1 MRVTAFVLPV
11 LPGKEAELQSLA
23 RKLESRSIEYDENRG
38 RNGVTRE
45 AAFLQRTPQGSHL
58 IMYREFDDSSG
69 TQPKSEGAF
78 ELWLRARMSAVQ
90 GFDPTAAPQPK
101 VEVLVRQRPVRRGD
115 VYISALPVLPSKAA
129 RIHEFA
135 GELNGIH
142 AAEFE
147 ESLRRFGIGLTLLVQ
162 HSAHVDLAISVVEGD
177 DPASAFGKLEMSQ
190 HPFDRWHVQQ
200 IADQAGIDFSAP
212 PPPPN
217 EELWSW
223 DGGAV
228 RAHAT

>member
-11 LPGKEAELQSLA
+11 LPGKEADLHSLV
-23 RKLESRSIEYDENRG
+23 RELESRSTEYDEYRG

-45 AAFLQRTPQGSHL
+45 VAFLQRTPPGSHM
-58 IMYREFDDSSG
+58 IIYREFDDSSG
-69 TQPKSEGAF
+69 TQPQSGAAF
-78 ELWLRARMSAVQ
+78 QLWLKDRMSAVH

-101 VEVLVRQRPVRRGD
+101 VELLVRQRPARRGD

-129 RIHEFA
+129 GIHEFA

-162 HSAHVDLAISVVEGD
+162 HSAQVDLAISVVEGD
-177 DPASAFGKLEMSQ
+177 DPASAFGKLAMSH

-200 IADQAGIDFSAP
+200 IADQTGIDFSAP

-217 EELWSW
+217 QELWSW

-228 RAHAT
+228 RAQAT

>member
-23 RKLESRSIEYDENRG
+23 RELESRSTEYDEYRG

-45 AAFLQRTPQGSHL
+45 AAFLQRTPQGSHV
-58 IMYREFDDSSG
+58 IIYRECDDSRG
-69 TQPKSEGAF
+69 TQPKSEGTF
-78 ELWLRARMSAVQ
+78 ELWLTEGMSAVH

-101 VEVLVRQRPVRRGD
+101 VELLVRHRPARRGD
-115 VYISALPVLPSKAA
+115 VYISAFPVLPSKVA
-129 RIHEFA
+129 RIHEFV
-135 GELNGIH
+135 GELTGIH
-142 AAEFE
+142 GAEFE
-147 ESLRRFGIGLTLLVQ
+147 ASLRRFGIGLTLLLQQFAQVE
-162 HSAHVDLAISVVEGD
+162 LAISVVEGD
-177 DPASAFGKLEMSQ
+177 DPASAFGKLAVSQ

-228 RAHAT
+228 RAQAV